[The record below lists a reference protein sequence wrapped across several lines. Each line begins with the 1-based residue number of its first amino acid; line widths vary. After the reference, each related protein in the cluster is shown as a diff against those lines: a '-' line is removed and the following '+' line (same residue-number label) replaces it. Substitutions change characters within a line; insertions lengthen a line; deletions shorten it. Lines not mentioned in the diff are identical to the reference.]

1 MGTETAVRTLELA
14 QRIGEIIGSPSP
26 SDLPIQLG
34 QMAKLLASL
43 PAIQGSIVIAF
54 DDEGQ
59 PLTAGAC
66 RLSLPRREGSELDL
80 LFELR
85 QQLDSTI
92 SSWEWVDVPSSL
104 VDSGTESHTLA
115 LPVGNASSPAGM
127 VLVSLTE
134 PGEPAREALD
144 ILKGNASILAA
155 AIRSSIRHEAW
166 SRIEALQKLARRTF
180 KTPEWSL
187 EDLAGALAELF
198 RADAAT
204 ILLEEHNVLRLS
216 ASTDHDLG
224 RGDDEVVYRP
234 GEGLTGTVFATGKPV
249 RLSNTKD
256 VVEVERAIGKKR
268 SGPLHPERDA
278 DGVFTGQF
286 LGVPMLFGDKVVGV
300 LRLSRKGGST
310 RFTLEDE
317 RALQLFADL
326 LGAALAHSWT
336 LLFNHSVF
344 ESVTDAIA
352 VSRREF
358 NEVDGAIPRITMANP
373 GAASLLGRTQKE
385 MEGMDAREVYAPGEY
400 ERIREALSQAL
411 FQARGKG
418 EYGPVESRWKRS
430 DGTVCPVVIS
440 FRFLTNRLVVP
451 NTLYTIGLARDT
463 SKSEQLAARHN
474 RLLELLDAIE
484 VAYFQAD
491 QNGITREPTAAESRI
506 TGYTQEQLEG
516 LNREQLYPDPAQR
529 HRLLERA
536 RKSQGPLVQVVQQ
549 MVREDGTR
557 IWVEGDLR
565 ILRDF
570 EGREIGLEGFYR
582 DVTNRLRLQ
591 RFLNEETGRVL
602 GDDELFDRLKRDA
615 ELHLDYMSS
624 LGHQLQTPLGALIET
639 LRNFE
644 TGILSQQRLMERLP
658 YVIGQAL
665 VCSQLVRNLSYMDK
679 ILRGDPFHR
688 ERVSLTKLA
697 IETKLDFLHLLHE
710 KRIDIQ
716 VDNESLDRLLRVQ
729 GHQEM
734 LRQVVV
740 NLVDNA
746 IKYSA
751 PGSTIYIRG
760 RKWPEGPAFEI
771 SNRGFSISD
780 RDREKIFDRG
790 FRTRQAHALV
800 PHGTGLGLWLVRKIL
815 EAHDASIR
823 CQQVI
828 EGGQKRVVFR
838 IVFSTTA
845 RRTA

>member
-1 MGTETAVRTLELA
+1 MRTEIALRTLELA
-14 QRIGEIIGSPSP
+14 QGIGEIIGSPLR
-26 SDLPIQLG
+26 SDLPRQLS

-43 PAIQGSIVIAF
+43 PAIHGSIVIAF
-54 DDEGQ
+54 DEELQ

-66 RLSLPRREGSELDL
+66 QLSIPRREGSELDA
-80 LFELR
+80 LFGLR
-85 QQLDSTI
+85 QQLDSALVR
-92 SSWEWVDVPSSL
+92 SEWVDVPANL
-104 VDSGTESHTLA
+104 VDSVMEPRVFA
-115 LPVGNASSPAGM
+115 LPVGNASGLAGM
-127 VLVSLTE
+127 ILVSLAE
-134 PGEPAREALD
+134 SGEPAQTALH
-144 ILKGNASILAA
+144 ILKGNTSILAA
-155 AIRSSIRHEAW
+155 AIRSSIRTEAW
-166 SRIEALQKLARRTF
+166 SRITALQKLARRTF
-180 KTPEWSL
+180 KAPDWNLANLTKSL
-187 EDLAGALAELF
+187 GKLF
-198 RADAAT
+198 RSDAVT
-204 ILLEEHNVLRLS
+204 ILLEEQGVLRLS
-216 ASTDHDLG
+216 ASTDLKLG
-224 RGDDEVVYRP
+224 QDDKEVVYRP

-256 VVEVERAIGKKR
+256 AAEVERVIGKKR

-278 DGVFTGQF
+278 DGAFTGQF

-300 LRLSRKGGST
+300 LRMSRKGGSR

-336 LLFNHSVF
+336 LLFNRSIF

-352 VSRREF
+352 VSRREP
-358 NEVDGAIPRITMANP
+358 DGQGGAIPRIIMANP
-373 GAASLLGRTQKE
+373 GAAALLGRTQAE
-385 MEGMDAREVYAPGEY
+385 IEGMDAREVYAPGEY
-400 ERIREALSQAL
+400 ETIRSGLNEAP
-411 FQARGKG
+411 FRTRGG
-418 EYGPVESRWKRS
+418 SEYGPVESRWKRS
-430 DGTVCPVVIS
+430 DGNLFPVVIS
-440 FRFLTNRLVVP
+440 FRILANRLVVP
-451 NTLYTIGLARDT
+451 NTLYSIGLARDT
-463 SKSEQLAARHN
+463 SKSEQLAGQHK

-491 QNGITREPTAAESRI
+491 QNGITRKPTAAESKI
-506 TGYTQEQLEG
+506 TGYSLKELEG
-516 LNREQLYPDPAQR
+516 LNRERLYPDPALR

-536 RKSQGPLVQVVQQ
+536 RKHQGPLVQIVQQ
-549 MVREDGTR
+549 MVKRDGTP

-565 ILRDF
+565 IVKDLDD
-570 EGREIGLEGFYR
+570 REVGIEGFYR
-582 DVTNRLRLQ
+582 DVTDRIRLQ
-591 RFLNEETGRVL
+591 SFLNEDTERVL

-624 LGHQLQTPLGALIET
+624 LGHQLQTPLGSLIET

-644 TGILSQQRLMERLP
+644 TGILSQQRLMDRLP

-665 VCSQLVRNLSYMDK
+665 VCSRLVRNLSYMDK
-679 ILRGDPFHR
+679 ILRGEPFHR

-710 KRIDIQ
+710 KRIDIHI
-716 VDNESLDRLLRVQ
+716 DNESLDRLLRVQ

-760 RKWPEGPAFEI
+760 RQWQEWPALEI

-780 RDREKIFDRG
+780 KDREKIFERG
-790 FRTRQAHALV
+790 VRTRQAHALV

-815 EAHDASIR
+815 EAHEASIR
-823 CQQVI
+823 CHQVI
-828 EGGQKRVVFR
+828 EGGQKRVLFR
-838 IVFSTTA
+838 IVFSTTV
-845 RRTA
+845 RRAS